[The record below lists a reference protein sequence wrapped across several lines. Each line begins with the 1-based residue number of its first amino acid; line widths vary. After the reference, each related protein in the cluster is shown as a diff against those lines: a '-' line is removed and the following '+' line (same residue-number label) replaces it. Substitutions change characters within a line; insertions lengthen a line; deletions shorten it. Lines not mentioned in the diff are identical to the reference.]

1 MTGLREARGHVGE
14 MVTRLRE
21 EMRENEQRRKGWYL
35 DLRDIVTRAQFA
47 AGCATREMIRDAWER
62 MEGAA
67 HVLERHMGDI
77 VAGSVVPELKNDE
90 SFEAYEE
97 DVPFQAPAIS
107 VVIFRHERETLRQM
121 ADANQF

>member
-67 HVLERHMGDI
+67 HALERHMGDI